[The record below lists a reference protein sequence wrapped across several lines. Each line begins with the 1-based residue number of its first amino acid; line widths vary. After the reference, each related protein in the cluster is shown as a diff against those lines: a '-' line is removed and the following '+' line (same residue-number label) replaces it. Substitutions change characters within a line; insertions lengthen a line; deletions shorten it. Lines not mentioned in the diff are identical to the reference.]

1 MFLTTAQLKPLKFDD
16 IFCDPYLCFGTL
28 LRILNIDFV
37 IFLLRSF
44 LFKLVRD
51 KVGLNVEFISIPG
64 RISTVSLVYSSA
76 LLTF

>member
-37 IFLLRSF
+37 VFLLRSF
-44 LFKLVRD
+44 FV
-51 KVGLNVEFISIPG
+51 
-64 RISTVSLVYSSA
+64 
-76 LLTF
+76 